1 MLFKILIILSVVMSS
16 TKLLV
21 FDIPISN
28 GIYYGFWGFV
38 ALITMSQGFRL
49 NFSAFTLAYV
59 SFLSVELNVIDP
71 IFQPELRL
79 VSFFLMLCAIGP
91 MNNSLF
97 AVRYRYSLFKY
108 LSFSIIFLSCLS
120 FPLWFTGI
128 KMFFHSNYLYKGVFN
143 HSMMLGPM
151 AGISVIICLQKVL
164 TDEST
169 NRINKIIWIVILI
182 FSAFSALLSGSRG
195 AILSLLSGIFVM
207 LFLVYRNNVRR
218 VFRIIT
224 IIIAVIGI
232 SFPVWYPYTENVR
245 MKQEANLKVGG
256 SFKSR
261 ETLWGDR
268 ISEFKENPMLG
279 NGFASINK
287 EVIKAKDKINANG
300 VIEPGSSWLFILS
313 SVGLLGMLAFS
324 TVFFVPIAKG
334 LQQEYT
340 PDSVFI
346 TIVSVLSFYSVHMM
360 AEGYIFA
367 SGSFLFLYLWLV
379 LSLISPS
386 ASRNLEVH
394 NRSLFESRNGL

>member
-1 MLFKILIILSVVMSS
+1 MLYKILIVLSIIVSF
-16 TKLLV
+16 TRLLV

-28 GIYYGFWGFV
+28 GIYYGFWGLV
-38 ALITMSQGFRL
+38 ALITMLLGFCL
-49 NFSAFTLAYV
+49 NFPAFIMVFV
-59 SFLSVELNVIDP
+59 SFLSVELNNIAP
-71 IFQPELRL
+71 IFQPEFRL
-79 VSFFLMLCAIGP
+79 ISFCLMLCAIGP

-97 AVRYRYSLFKY
+97 AVRYRYFLFKY

-128 KMFFHSNYLYKGVFN
+128 KMFFHSNYLYKGLFN

-164 TDEST
+164 TNKST
-169 NRINKIIWIVILI
+169 NRMNKIIWIVILI

-218 VFRIIT
+218 VFKIIT
-224 IIIAVIGI
+224 ITVAVIGI

-300 VIEPGSSWLFILS
+300 GIEPGSSWLFILS

-334 LQQEYT
+334 LRQEYT

-367 SGSFLFLYLWLV
+367 SGSFLFLYLWLSI
-379 LSLISPS
+379 SLISPS
-386 ASRNLEVH
+386 AFQNLDVH
-394 NRSLFESRNGL
+394 NKSLFDSNRSL